1 VAVPVATLEQG
12 VQDQALPAALAL
24 AEQEGDDDP
33 AVAGRAL
40 VLASFDAGVRALL
53 ELRGG
58 EGASALPVIRA
69 LLLREPQ

>member
-1 VAVPVATLEQG
+1 VAVPVATLERG

-24 AEQEGDDDP
+24 AYEEGGDDL

-40 VLASFDAGVRALL
+40 LLASFDAGVRALL

-58 EGASALPVIRA
+58 EGASALPVIS
-69 LLLREPQ
+69 